1 MANNPPSRVLL
12 WSPQVQLVN
21 LSGFWEV
28 AEPSRNWYTKF
39 WLFWISAARL
49 GMKNYAE
56 VINCNINRKIT
67 IQSITKI
74 ARKGILTIASPI
86 DLQLC
91 SIVIYAEYLNLDL
104 YTQNKNF
111 QVH

>member
-1 MANNPPSRVLL
+1 MANNPPSQVLL
-12 WSPQVQLVN
+12 LSQQVQLVN

-56 VINCNINRKIT
+56 VINCNINR
-67 IQSITKI
+67 
-74 ARKGILTIASPI
+74 I
-86 DLQLC
+86 DYNSKHHRINPQMHTYDC
-91 SIVIYAEYLNLDL
+91 IPN
-104 YTQNKNF
+104 
-111 QVH
+111 